1 MKMGT
6 SSSQLAVHIT
16 PQSTDFFA
24 EDATH
29 EVLAIED
36 AFDILKLYRT
46 FLGMDGIGINVCQ
59 NGADAIDAIERLK
72 PKVVLL
78 DMHLPSVKGETI
90 YEYLKTRH
98 PGIVILVVTA
108 DEALY
113 QRYRE
118 MGKAFLKPMD
128 FGSVRQEVK
137 QLFQR

>member
-1 MKMGT
+1 MGKGT
-6 SSSQLAVHIT
+6 SPQFAVHIS

-24 EDATH
+24 EDAAH

-59 NGADAIDAIERLK
+59 NGADAIEAIERLK

-90 YEYLKTRH
+90 YEYLKDKH
-98 PGIVILVVTA
+98 PGIVVLVVTA

-113 QRYRE
+113 KEYRDR
-118 MGKAFLKPMD
+118 GRAFLKPMD
-128 FGSVRQEVK
+128 FGSVREEVK
-137 QLFQR
+137 HLFGR